1 MQKIIA
7 ELKEMLGYENVI
19 TDLEVLRENSQ
30 DYIGFRR
37 FERYFG
43 DWKNKPGIC
52 IAKVRSTEEVS
63 KVMKYLNDNNVVNI
77 PVTGKSCVT
86 RGIETSGIEVIVDAS
101 EMNEVLKVDEAN
113 MQVTVECGTPL
124 EFLESVLNDRGLTS
138 GHYPQS
144 LPMASIGG
152 LVATRSTGQF
162 STLYGGIEDLVMG
175 LEVVMANGDII
186 RIKDVPRRATGPDHR
201 HVFIGSE
208 GTLGFITEVTMK
220 IFKFR
225 PENRWLGSYAVK
237 SMQQGLD
244 IIREIIVEGYKPAV
258 IRLHDKYEGQ
268 HSYPEVLNE
277 DEAILIFVADG
288 PKELNDLTG
297 KVVHQIADKYGAR
310 YLGTKVVEHWLMH
323 RNDVCDEMSDAR
335 NGFAA
340 VKSIADTCEISAN
353 WTEIGKIYTNVIER
367 ASKLFDGKIFIGGHS
382 SHSYVT
388 GTNIYFIF
396 QFPVLGGTDNAEKM
410 YLEML
415 NVILEE
421 TLKLG
426 GSIAHHHGTG
436 RYRTPW
442 MLKEHGSS
450 YKILEGLKSQ
460 FDPKNSMNRGCLF
473 LK

>member
-1 MQKIIA
+1 MQKVIDD
-7 ELKEMLGYENVI
+7 LREMLGSEQVI

-52 IAKVRSTEEVS
+52 IAKVRNTEEVS
-63 KVMKYLNDNNVVNI
+63 KVMKYLNDNDVVNI

-86 RGIETSGIEVIVDAS
+86 RGIETSGIEVVVDAS
-101 EMNEVLKVDEAN
+101 EMNEVIKIDEDN

-124 EFLESVLNDRGLTS
+124 EYLESVLNDRGLTT

-144 LPMASIGG
+144 LPMASMGG

-162 STLYGGIEDLVMG
+162 STLYGGIEDMVMG
-175 LEVVMANGDII
+175 LEVVMANGDIV

-201 HVFIGSE
+201 HIFIGSE
-208 GTLGFITEVTMK
+208 GTLGFITEITMK

-244 IIREIIVEGYKPAV
+244 IIREIMVEGYKPAV
-258 IRLHDKYEGQ
+258 VRLHDKYEGQ
-268 HSYPEVLNE
+268 HNYPEVLSE

-297 KVVHQIADKYGAR
+297 KVVHQVAEKHGAR
-310 YLGTKVVEHWLMH
+310 YLGTKVVEHWLKH
-323 RNDVCDEMSDAR
+323 RNDICDEMSDEK

-353 WTEIGKIYTNVIER
+353 WTEIGKIYENIIAR
-367 ASKLFDGKIFIGGHS
+367 ASKLFDGNIFIGGHS

-396 QFPVLGGTDNAEKM
+396 QFPVSGGTDDAESM

-415 NVILEE
+415 TLILEE

-442 MLKEHGSS
+442 MLQEHGSS